1 MVFGGTEMNAV
12 VLLSGGL
19 DSTVTLAVAV
29 KENDTVT
36 ALSFR
41 YGQRHTKEL
50 ESASNVCK
58 HYNVDHI
65 IMDMDLSI
73 FRSALT
79 RKDMEVPEGRETGK
93 MGSDIPD
100 TYVPA
105 RNIIMLSVAA
115 GLCESTD
122 AERIYIGANSI
133 DYSGYPD
140 CRPEFFKAFREM
152 IAAGTRSGVEGR
164 PIAIETPILNLSKKD
179 IVLLGKELK
188 APLGLTWSCYNGREK
203 ACGRCDSCILRLN
216 GFADAGY
223 KDEVPYENM

>member
-1 MVFGGTEMNAV
+1 MNAV

-29 KENDTVT
+29 KENKEVT

-50 ESASNVCK
+50 ESAANVCEHYGVK
-58 HYNVDHI
+58 HV

-79 RKDMEVPEGRETGK
+79 RKDMNVPECRDTEK
-93 MGSDIPD
+93 MSSDIPD

-122 AERIYIGANSI
+122 AERIYIGANSV

-140 CRPEFFKAFREM
+140 CRPEFFEAFKEM
-152 IAAGTRSGVEGR
+152 IAKGTKTGVEGR
-164 PIAIETPILNLSKKD
+164 PTAIETPILDLSKKE

-203 ACGRCDSCILRLN
+203 ACGKCDSCVLRLK
-216 GFADAGY
+216 GFSDAGY
-223 KDEVPYENM
+223 KDEVLYEDM